1 MLGRN
6 VVLLMRSS
14 ISCLACSFFWL
25 CSNITSRFPEVDEI
39 YFFCVSDREKIFELF
54 FQSRIRSVFIDGVDR
69 YNGGVMDELV
79 LLNYLVFDSI

>member
-54 FQSRIRSVFIDGVDR
+54 FQSRIHSVVDR
-69 YNGGVMDELV
+69 GNDGVMDELI
-79 LLNYLVFDSI
+79 LLNYLVFDSV